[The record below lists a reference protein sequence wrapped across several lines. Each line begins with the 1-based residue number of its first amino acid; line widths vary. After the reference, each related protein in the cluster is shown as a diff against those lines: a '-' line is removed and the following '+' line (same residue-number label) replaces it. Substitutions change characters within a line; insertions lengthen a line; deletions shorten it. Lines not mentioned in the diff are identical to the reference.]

1 MFGKLLAVKPLLW
14 AVGLLL
20 ALNLAQLGIHAVQT
34 SRLEAKLAI
43 AESAASSA
51 NTQLAATEDARN
63 TAVAVNEGQKKVVE
77 DLLARLDT
85 AITENENIDQLL
97 TDANNTLAYVQRQ
110 RAEAVAQLEAEREN
124 DYATDPSCAAWGA
137 APVCGRITG
146 GLLDQWRGAQEAGR
160 AGADAGGGSATPPTG
175 AGVRGN
181 DGGAATGPGP
191 APGRDPGD

>member
-14 AVGLLL
+14 AVGLLV
-20 ALNLAQLGIHAVQT
+20 ALNLAQLGIHAVRI
-34 SRLEAKLAI
+34 SGMEADLAEVTGQRNT
-43 AESAASSA
+43 AQ
-51 NTQLAATEDARN
+51 TQLTATEGARS
-63 TAVAVNEGQKKVVE
+63 TAVAVNEGQRKVIE
-77 DLLARLDT
+77 DLAARLDT
-85 AITENENIDQLL
+85 AITENENIDRLL
-97 TDANNTLAYVQRQ
+97 TDATNTLAYVQRQ

-146 GLLDQWRGAQEAGR
+146 GLLDQWRGAQESGR
-160 AGADAGGGSATPPTG
+160 GGADAGGGSAAPPAG

-181 DGGAATGPGP
+181 DDGAETGPGP

>member
-20 ALNLAQLGIHAVQT
+20 ALNLAQWGMHTVEVAG
-34 SRLEAKLAI
+34 LEKDLAEVTG
-43 AESAASSA
+43 ARDSAQ
-51 NTQLAATEDARN
+51 TQLRATEDARN

-85 AITENENIDQLL
+85 AITENENIDRLL

>member
-20 ALNLAQLGIHAVQT
+20 ALNLAQWGMHTVKVAG
-34 SRLEAKLAI
+34 LEKDLAEVTGQRNSAK
-43 AESAASSA
+43 
-51 NTQLAATEDARN
+51 TQLDATESARN
-63 TAVAVNEGQKKVVE
+63 TALAVNEGQKKVVE
-77 DLLARLDT
+77 ELIARLDT
-85 AITENENIDQLL
+85 AITENENIDRLL

-124 DYATDPSCAAWGA
+124 DYATDPNCNAWGA

-146 GLLDQWRGAQEAGR
+146 GLLDQWRDAQAAGR
-160 AGADAGGGSATPPTG
+160 GGAEPDRGGAAPPAG

-181 DGGAATGPGP
+181 DGGAGPEVGTP
-191 APGRDPGD
+191 PRDPGD